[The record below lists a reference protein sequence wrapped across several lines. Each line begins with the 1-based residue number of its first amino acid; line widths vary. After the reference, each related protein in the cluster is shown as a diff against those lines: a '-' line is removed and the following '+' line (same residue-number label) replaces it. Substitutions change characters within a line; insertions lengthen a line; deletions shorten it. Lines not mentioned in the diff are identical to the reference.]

1 MPPPS
6 SAPPY
11 EVVLPFPVARAK
23 IPATMNWRS
32 TWIVSSIQTL
42 KTRGHFDKY
51 VARLPVQHRDALL
64 LCVAG
69 MWLPITVARAH
80 YAACE
85 ELGLA
90 RSEQLDMGLA
100 VGERA
105 QGTVLKTATR
115 VATGSGV
122 TPWTVVP
129 QLQRLWERGADGG
142 GTSVLK
148 VGPKEAIVETVGCEL
163 FDVPYFRHAYAG
175 VILGIVRL
183 FCTRAYTHDETT
195 RFAQGECTLR
205 LQWA

>member
-1 MPPPS
+1 MPVP

-23 IPATMNWRS
+23 IPTTMNWRS
-32 TWIVSSIQTL
+32 TWVVSSIQSL
-42 KTRGHFDKY
+42 KARGHFDKY
-51 VARLPVQHRDALL
+51 SKLLGTTHRDAILL
-64 LCVAG
+64 AVAG
-69 MWLPITVARAH
+69 MWLPIAVARAH
-80 YAACE
+80 YEACDA
-85 ELGLA
+85 LGLP
-90 RSEQLDMGLA
+90 RSEQVEMGLA

-105 QGTVLKTATR
+105 QGTLLRTATR
-115 VATGSGV
+115 VVTGSGV

-148 VGPKEAIVETVGCEL
+148 VGPKEAIVETIGCEL

-175 VILGIVRL
+175 VILGIVKL
-183 FCTRAYTHDETT
+183 LCKRAYAHDETAPL
-195 RFAQGECTLR
+195 AQGECALR